1 MARWLIVSGVVL
13 VAAGLVW
20 PWLGRPALWRWFGR
34 LPGDLYFQRNGF
46 SFFFPFTTCII
57 VSLVLT
63 ILLWLWRR

>member
-1 MARWLIVSGVVL
+1 MARWLIVIGVAL
-13 VAAGLVW
+13 VAAGLAW

-46 SFFFPFTTCII
+46 SFFFPVTTSIV